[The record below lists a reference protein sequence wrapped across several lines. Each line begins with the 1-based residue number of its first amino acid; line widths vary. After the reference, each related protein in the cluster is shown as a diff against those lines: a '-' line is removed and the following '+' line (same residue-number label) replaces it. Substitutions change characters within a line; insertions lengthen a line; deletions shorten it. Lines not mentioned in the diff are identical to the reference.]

1 MSFFDSI
8 LLDIIFLIF
17 PIVCYFVLLVYKT
30 NINDHKNLFLLD
42 IANATSLF
50 LIIHFSSYYSYNYYL
65 MLLVNIPL
73 LISYLYKRKFSSLVF
88 SIIIVVY
95 YYNFYHLT
103 FLFVIVEYLLYY
115 ILFIYVNR
123 RDKSPNFFIN
133 VFTFIKGFVL
143 SFVIVNILPAAT
155 IYEVFIYLFLV
166 LIIFYTLSI
175 FILNLVYKTKEIIV
189 FHNLL
194 KQLEK
199 EKTLKNALFQIT
211 HEVKNPLA
219 VCKGY
224 LSMIDYD
231 NLKKTEKYIDVIKN
245 EVDRTLN
252 MLDDFSDYNK
262 IKVELEEIDLHL
274 LLEETI
280 ASIELLFNINDL
292 KLIKDIVD
300 DEIYIMG
307 DYNRLKQV
315 FINIIKNAI
324 EACKNTKKVIEINLY
339 LKNKKVYLIVR
350 DYGCGMDKETLSRI
364 GELFYT
370 TKVKGTGL
378 GVGISKEILKQHN
391 ATIDYESKVGRG
403 TKVTICFPML

>member
-1 MSFFDSI
+1 MSFFDSV

-17 PIVCYFVLLVYKT
+17 PIVCYFILLVYKT

-88 SIIIVVY
+88 SIIIVIY
-95 YYNFYHLT
+95 YYNFYHLA

-123 RDKSPNFFIN
+123 RNKSPNFFIS
-133 VFTFIKGFVL
+133 VFTFVKGFVL
-143 SFVIVNILPAAT
+143 SFVIVNILSDAT

-224 LSMIDYD
+224 LSMIDYG

-280 ASIELLFNINDL
+280 ASIELLFNINGL

-300 DEIYIMG
+300 DEVYIMG

-324 EACKNTKKVIEINLY
+324 EACKETKKVIEINLY
-339 LKNKKVYLIVR
+339 LKNKKAYLIVR

-391 ATIDYESKVGRG
+391 ATIDYESEVGSG
-403 TKVTICFPML
+403 TKVTICFPTL

>member
-155 IYEVFIYLFLV
+155 IYEVFFIYSWF
-166 LIIFYTLSI
+166 
-175 FILNLVYKTKEIIV
+175 
-189 FHNLL
+189 
-194 KQLEK
+194 
-199 EKTLKNALFQIT
+199 
-211 HEVKNPLA
+211 
-219 VCKGY
+219 
-224 LSMIDYD
+224 
-231 NLKKTEKYIDVIKN
+231 
-245 EVDRTLN
+245 
-252 MLDDFSDYNK
+252 
-262 IKVELEEIDLHL
+262 
-274 LLEETI
+274 
-280 ASIELLFNINDL
+280 
-292 KLIKDIVD
+292 
-300 DEIYIMG
+300 
-307 DYNRLKQV
+307 
-315 FINIIKNAI
+315 
-324 EACKNTKKVIEINLY
+324 
-339 LKNKKVYLIVR
+339 
-350 DYGCGMDKETLSRI
+350 
-364 GELFYT
+364 
-370 TKVKGTGL
+370 
-378 GVGISKEILKQHN
+378 
-391 ATIDYESKVGRG
+391 
-403 TKVTICFPML
+403 